1 MKPFFFHMINKLIES
16 FSKIDD
22 VIGIIY
28 GGSRGIGIHNQDSDH
43 DIVLYVDDEKRISND
58 VLLQHI
64 PGIFKLDV
72 KPALISGY
80 AGDFKFEI
88 FQKSLKKVQV
98 EINNNIQGR
107 FTWKLAPLFPFGD
120 LSYRQVSHLV
130 NSKVLWDRDGELLNT
145 INSVHPIP
153 KLFKK
158 SVIEH
163 FFRQINNALI
173 HLDKVKKQEDQFHMM
188 SLIGL
193 VIFGYTNIL
202 YVVNNRY
209 PIIEKGNF
217 LVAEQLTNIPA
228 DFILRTSSV
237 YNAAASYEFAKASI
251 LLKALVTELKS
262 ITYEDQKK

>member
-1 MKPFFFHMINKLIES
+1 
-16 FSKIDD
+16 
-22 VIGIIY
+22 
-28 GGSRGIGIHNQDSDH
+28 
-43 DIVLYVDDEKRISND
+43 
-58 VLLQHI
+58 
-64 PGIFKLDV
+64 
-72 KPALISGY
+72 
-80 AGDFKFEI
+80 
-88 FQKSLKKVQV
+88 
-98 EINNNIQGR
+98 
-107 FTWKLAPLFPFGD
+107 
-120 LSYRQVSHLV
+120 
-130 NSKVLWDRDGELLNT
+130 VLWDRDGELLNT

-237 YNAAASYEFAKASI
+237 YTAAASYEFAKASI